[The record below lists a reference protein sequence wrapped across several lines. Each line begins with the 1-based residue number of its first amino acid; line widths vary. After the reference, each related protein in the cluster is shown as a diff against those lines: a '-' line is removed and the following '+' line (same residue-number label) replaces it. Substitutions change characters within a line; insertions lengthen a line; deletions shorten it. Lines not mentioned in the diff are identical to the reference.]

1 MSLVNSEDL
10 KLLTLAKSSQQRNG
24 AQQCAA
30 LRDGTG
36 RTHVGHRV
44 TLTALHLDALEVA
57 MAMALS
63 SGADAIEAAVVV
75 GDNPSGSAIS
85 NIREI
90 SPKAL
95 VWHVSEDGSTHAL

>member
-1 MSLVNSEDL
+1 
-10 KLLTLAKSSQQRNG
+10 
-24 AQQCAA
+24 
-30 LRDGTG
+30 
-36 RTHVGHRV
+36 
-44 TLTALHLDALEVA
+44 

-75 GDNPSGSAIS
+75 GDEPSANAIS

-95 VWHVSEDGSTHAL
+95 VWYVAHDGDAHAL